1 MGVGTIPVDQGI
13 AAMFELIEHGPAVAS
28 VLPIDWAA
36 YLTKV
41 YGAHVPHFFSE
52 VLPAPAGT
60 PASPDTLVG
69 ALLATPTDRRRDV
82 LLGRLEA
89 LVRKVVGVPASQAID
104 ARRPVRDLGMDSLM
118 SVELRNTIARAVE
131 RMLPATLLFDH
142 PTLDALA
149 DYLLALLPGLRDDAA
164 KNPARPA
171 VDERAA
177 EVHAMSEDEAEAQLL
192 RELSNEGAP

>member
-1 MGVGTIPVDQGI
+1 M
-13 AAMFELIEHGPAVAS
+13 
-28 VLPIDWAA
+28 
-36 YLTKV
+36 
-41 YGAHVPHFFSE
+41 
-52 VLPAPAGT
+52 
-60 PASPDTLVG
+60 G
-69 ALLATPTDRRRDV
+69 ALLATPADRRRDA
-82 LLGRLEA
+82 LLARLEA

-118 SVELRNTIARAVE
+118 SVELRNAIARAVE
-131 RMLPATLLFDH
+131 RTLPATLLFDH

-164 KNPARPA
+164 ETPARPA

-177 EVHAMSEDEAEAQLL
+177 AVHAMSEDEAEAQLL